1 LDLGV
6 QPLMLGKTTV
16 DDFGLINVN
25 LKLCTYQILTSMGG
39 SEKAHGVIKHEIV
52 I

>member
-6 QPLMLGKTTV
+6 QPLMLGKTTM
-16 DDFGLINVN
+16 DGFGLIDVN
-25 LKLCTYQILTSMGG
+25 LEPCTYQNLTSMGG
-39 SEKAHGVIKHEIV
+39 SKKAQGVIKHEIV